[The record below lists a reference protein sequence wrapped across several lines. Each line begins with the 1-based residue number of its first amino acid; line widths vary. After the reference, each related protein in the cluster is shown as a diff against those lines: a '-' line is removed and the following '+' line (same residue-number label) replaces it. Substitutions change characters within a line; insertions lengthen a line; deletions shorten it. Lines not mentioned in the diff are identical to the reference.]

1 MNWPLEIDARTSGT
15 GPVVASTQPPASDFF
30 ISYTKANRGWAEWIA
45 WQVEAAGFTTV
56 MQAWDFRPGH
66 DWTHAMHDAM
76 ANSRRTVAV
85 LSPDYLASVHGEA
98 EWRAAY
104 ASDPTGEGGVLLPI
118 RVAEC
123 EPPGLLKTR
132 VFVDLVGLD
141 ERAAQAALL
150 AGVHDRRAKPTSE
163 PAFPGR
169 ERPHF
174 PREDA
179 IAPAPG
185 TTRDGPQRAALVPAL
200 EPPEAMTAS
209 EQFRLKHG
217 AGLVA
222 GVVFTPDGTRLL
234 TGGGD
239 GTGRI
244 WALDD
249 GIELARLEHGKGVSS
264 IAVSPDSVRVA
275 TAATDDRTM
284 RIWAVDGGRELAR
297 FKHGGA
303 MTSGWVAGR
312 GAVAFSP
319 DGERVATAASDN
331 TARVWTL
338 DGHQV
343 LSVKHRFVNALAFGD
358 GARLATAGGNM
369 VRVWSLDDGRELS
382 RVGDSGFFGS
392 LSAVAF
398 GPEGSTVVTVG
409 GKLTTRV
416 RIYELGNGREMFS
429 AQIGAFEGSAGLALS
444 ADGGLVAAACGAR
457 LRVWRVDGGRE
468 VLAMD
473 FAGASL
479 GAVAFSPDG
488 ALLAIA
494 GGEISAGNNVR
505 VLRLHN
511 EDSSTHAGGPR

>member
-1 MNWPLEIDARTSGT
+1 
-15 GPVVASTQPPASDFF
+15 VASTQPTASDFF

-56 MQAWDFRPGH
+56 MQAWDFRPGR

-104 ASDPTGEGGVLLPI
+104 ASDPTGEGGVLLPV

-174 PREDA
+174 PRDDA
-179 IAPAPG
+179 ITPAPG
-185 TTRDGPQRAALVPAL
+185 ASGDAPQRAAPVPAL
-200 EPPEAMTAS
+200 KPPKSIRAS
-209 EQFRLKHG
+209 EQFSLKHG
-217 AGLVA
+217 ASPVA
-222 GVVFTPDGTRLL
+222 AVAFTPDGTRLL

-239 GTGRI
+239 RIARI

-275 TAATDDRTM
+275 TAATDDRTI
-284 RIWAVDGGRELAR
+284 RIWAVDGGRELVR
-297 FKHGGA
+297 FKHGSALTG
-303 MTSGWVAGR
+303 GWVAAR
-312 GAVAFSP
+312 SAVAFSP
-319 DGERVATAASDN
+319 DGDRVATAASDN

-343 LSVKHRFVNALAFGD
+343 LSVKHRFVGALAFGD
-358 GARLATAGGNM
+358 GARLATGGGDM
-369 VRVWSLDDGRELS
+369 VRVWAIDDGRELS
-382 RVGDSGFFGS
+382 RVGDGGFFGS
-392 LSAVAF
+392 VHAVAF
-398 GPEGSTVVTVG
+398 GPEGSSVATVG

-416 RIYELGNGREMFS
+416 RIYELHDGREMFS
-429 AQIGAFEGSAGLALS
+429 AEIGGFDVSADLALS
-444 ADGGLVAAACGAR
+444 ADGGLVAAVCGAR

-473 FAGASL
+473 FAGAGL
-479 GAVAFSPDG
+479 RAVAFSPDG

-494 GGEISAGNNVR
+494 GGEISGGDNVR

-511 EDSSTHAGGPR
+511 EDSSTAGAAR